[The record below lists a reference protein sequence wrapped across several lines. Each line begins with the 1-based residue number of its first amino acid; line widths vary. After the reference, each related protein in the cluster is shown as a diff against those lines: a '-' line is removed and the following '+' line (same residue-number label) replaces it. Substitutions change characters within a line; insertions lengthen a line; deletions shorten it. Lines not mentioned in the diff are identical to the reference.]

1 MNKMNET
8 ASSLW
13 HQRGFKCWK
22 ESLEI
27 GSAKH
32 FTNPRETFFGFEWY
46 SAPAS
51 RRQYCLSQFTTSHF
65 KITKMV
71 RALWLAERS
80 VCMRVCKH
88 GCGVKMFCFSRANH
102 ASTNLKTFWV
112 ENSTS
117 LLYLPIPSSAELGKP
132 LQTCCVKIRSQ
143 VLKRCVKSC
152 CDVASH
158 DLALILQKGGL
169 CQALGQCR
177 IADEKS
183 GRSERAKS
191 VMFIW
196 LWAHEANW
204 LT

>member
-1 MNKMNET
+1 
-8 ASSLW
+8 
-13 HQRGFKCWK
+13 
-22 ESLEI
+22 
-27 GSAKH
+27 
-32 FTNPRETFFGFEWY
+32 
-46 SAPAS
+46 
-51 RRQYCLSQFTTSHF
+51 
-65 KITKMV
+65 
-71 RALWLAERS
+71 
-80 VCMRVCKH
+80 MRVCRH
-88 GCGVKMFCFSRANH
+88 GCDVKMFWFSRANH

-177 IADEKS
+177 IADEKA
-183 GRSERAKS
+183 GEASERKASCLFDYGRTK
-191 VMFIW
+191 
-196 LWAHEANW
+196 
-204 LT
+204 LTDWRRCWRKLSKLTRYRVYQELVYRNEV